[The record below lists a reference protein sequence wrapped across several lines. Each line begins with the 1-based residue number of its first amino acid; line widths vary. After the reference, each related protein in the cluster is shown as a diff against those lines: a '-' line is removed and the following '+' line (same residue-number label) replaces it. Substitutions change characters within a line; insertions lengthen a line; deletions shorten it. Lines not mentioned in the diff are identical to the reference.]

1 MKIGMSILIAMLA
14 TVAIAVEPVTY
25 DVEFHEPQGRGYW
38 NRFTVRA
45 GDATAEG
52 IGWGL
57 NGGWSLVDIDTLDT
71 FTEVAVHDDGPSA
84 DPELKIYR
92 YVDGELVNLGS
103 IEGGFGKWESR
114 RPATLDGSGV
124 VRGTCRM
131 RLIHTWYHECEY
143 VMENGKLVCRPLEWV
158 AMNHPVTLRVP
169 LRLRE
174 SPDGPELPHE
184 IPAGTEA
191 VLGMTDDMRWCELVA
206 GDIRGWF
213 EVEGNCKVGGR
224 LSHEVFDGLVIAD

>member
-1 MKIGMSILIAMLA
+1 MKIGMSIMIAMLA
-14 TVAIAVEPVTY
+14 AVAAEPVVY
-25 DVEFHEPQGRGYW
+25 DVEFHDLDGRG
-38 NRFTVRA
+38 RFTVRA

-57 NGGWSLVDIDTLDT
+57 TGTWSVVDIDTLDAYI
-71 FTEVAVHDDGPSA
+71 EVAIHDDGPSA
-84 DPELKIYR
+84 DPELKFYR

-103 IEGGFGKWESR
+103 VEGGFGKWDSS
-114 RPATLDGSGV
+114 RPAVVDGSGV

-131 RLIHTWYHECEY
+131 RLLHTWYHECEY
-143 VMENGKLVCRPLEWV
+143 TVENGKLVRRPRGWV

-174 SPDGPELPHE
+174 SPDGPELPDE
-184 IPAGTEA
+184 IPADTEA
-191 VLGMTDDMRWCELVA
+191 VLGTTDDMRWCELIA

-213 EVEGNCKVGGR
+213 EVEGCCNVGGR
-224 LSHEVFDGLVIAD
+224 WATDIFDGLVIAD